1 MSLSFMDDALKAR
14 RINRPVT
21 RI

>member
-1 MSLSFMDDALKAR
+1 MDDALKAR